1 MHLSVSFFI
10 EQQALMVT
18 VEKQVSVQ
26 LECQGPEIENK
37 TPQKPQDLKESFF
50 RDNVVKVN
58 L

>member
-10 EQQALMVT
+10 EQQGLMAT

-26 LECQGPEIENK
+26 LGCRDPEIENK
-37 TPQKPQDLKESFF
+37 TPQKPQGLKESFF

>member
-10 EQQALMVT
+10 EQQGLMAT
-18 VEKQVSVQ
+18 VEKHVSVQ
-26 LECQGPEIENK
+26 LGCRGPEIENK
-37 TPQKPQDLKESFF
+37 TPQKPQGLKESFF